1 MENKI
6 EEIFIVINK
15 IELASELA
23 EQKLLMEVR
32 LSNGTFEIYEEDES
46 EVRYTEKA
54 QDRFNHYYDEY
65 LTLIEQC
72 NVNLRKVKR

>member
-1 MENKI
+1 MNNEQI
-6 EEIFIVINK
+6 TINK
-15 IELASELA
+15 LELASELA

-32 LSNGTFEIYEEDES
+32 LSNGTFEIYEEDEN

-65 LTLIEQC
+65 LGLIEQC
-72 NVNLRKVKR
+72 KM

>member
-23 EQKLLMEVR
+23 EMRIENSR
-32 LSNGTFEIYEEDES
+32 MINECNTIEDENGCM
-46 EVRYTEKA
+46 VYTDEA
-54 QDRFNHYYDEY
+54 QDIFNDYYDEY

-72 NVNLRKVKR
+72 NVNLREVKR

>member
-6 EEIFIVINK
+6 EEVFIVINK

-23 EQKLLMEVR
+23 EQKLLIEVR
-32 LSNGTFEIYEEDES
+32 LSNNTFEIYEEDEE

-54 QDRFNHYYDEY
+54 QDKFNHYYDEY
-65 LTLIEQC
+65 LGLIEQC
-72 NVNLRKVKR
+72 NVNAREVKG